1 MRGGHKTTAKSKER
15 KLRLF
20 FIAFAIGAGC
30 SRISD
35 VEVHGRRPVPII
47 CQLNV
52 LGLYGANLLE

>member
-1 MRGGHKTTAKSKER
+1 MSKEVE
-15 KLRLF
+15 LELL
-20 FIAFAIGAGC
+20 FIAFAIGAGF
-30 SRISD
+30 SRISE